1 MTHAAAHARVRVC
14 VCVAGDRARGRRL
27 RDGSCVAGGT
37 AERAAR
43 VPAPAGVAAGGECG
57 ACAVSPLPRRRRP
70 NARARVC
77 VCDVQEV
84 QGSITAADR
93 VNTKQREDYQRQQQ
107 KLNEFKDEVEVLKN
121 ELQKAANDLLQRRC
135 VCAVCVCAVCAF
147 AALSRVA
154 CVSRF
159 AQRPC
164 ARARNSAWVC
174 ERWVC
179 VHMVRAWRSSLRG
192 AAAAALQHGEREP
205 ER

>member
-1 MTHAAAHARVRVC
+1 M
-14 VCVAGDRARGRRL
+14 
-27 RDGSCVAGGT
+27 
-37 AERAAR
+37 
-43 VPAPAGVAAGGECG
+43 
-57 ACAVSPLPRRRRP
+57 SPLPLRRRP

-135 VCAVCVCAVCAF
+135 VCAVCVCGVRIC
-147 AALSRVA
+147 RVVA
-154 CVSRF
+154 CRVCIAF
-159 AQRPC
+159 CTA
-164 ARARNSAWVC
+164 AMRARNSAWVC